1 MLKKETIQKINELV
15 HAKPRSISE
24 VAKHIDV
31 NWRTASRYVE
41 KISKEEGTISV
52 RVFRGGTP
60 GALKIVFWNT
70 MEQVNASEI
79 QDRLFKQI
87 ESGRRKEEFSASE
100 IFQFVDEKKKKMEV
114 LNRKEYYSE
123 PRCKNFMDELKQ
135 VNRQVLFFSGNMTF
149 TTYKHKNKKILNV
162 LEELGKR
169 KISMKVLTRVETPG
183 IKNVQ
188 NSIEMNKRLGHDAI
202 EIRHCFQ
209 PLRITIFDDNLAV
222 TKEVLDPKNYS
233 KGELKEKLYILYY
246 IYDQDWIEWLQK
258 VFWYLFRG
266 SIDARKRMEELDLI
280 M

>member
-15 HAKPRSISE
+15 HAKPRNISE
-24 VAKHIDV
+24 IAKHIGV
-31 NWRTASRYVE
+31 NWRTANRYVE

-70 MEQVNASEI
+70 IEQVNASEI

-100 IFQFVDEKKKKMEV
+100 IFQFVDENKKKMEV
-114 LNRKEYYSE
+114 LNRKEYYNES
-123 PRCKNFMDELKQ
+123 RCKNFMDELKQ
-135 VNRQVLFFSGNMTF
+135 VNRQALFFSGNMTF

-222 TKEVLDPKNYS
+222 MKEVLDPKNYS

-246 IYDQDWIEWLQK
+246 IYDQDWVGWLQK

-266 SIDARKRMEELDLI
+266 SIDARKRMEELNLI

>member
-100 IFQFVDEKKKKMEV
+100 IFQFVDEKKCSCLYGCAV
-114 LNRKEYYSE
+114 LNSIVYC
-123 PRCKNFMDELKQ
+123 PRM
-135 VNRQVLFFSGNMTF
+135 
-149 TTYKHKNKKILNV
+149 Y
-162 LEELGKR
+162 
-169 KISMKVLTRVETPG
+169 P
-183 IKNVQ
+183 
-188 NSIEMNKRLGHDAI
+188 RL
-202 EIRHCFQ
+202 
-209 PLRITIFDDNLAV
+209 LR
-222 TKEVLDPKNYS
+222 E
-233 KGELKEKLYILYY
+233 
-246 IYDQDWIEWLQK
+246 
-258 VFWYLFRG
+258 LFR
-266 SIDARKRMEELDLI
+266 
-280 M
+280 